1 MWFKGDLEHQ
11 VVQLLLQQGPDLH
24 HTAVLPSPEGFAGFD
39 TQEKNHQLQIIS
51 CQSSISYWAAV
62 AQIVNNKFTHCGE

>member
-1 MWFKGDLEHQ
+1 MRFKGDLEHQ
-11 VVQLLLQQGPDLH
+11 VVQLVLQQGPESH
-24 HTAVLPSPEGFAGFD
+24 HIAVLPSPEGFAGFE

-62 AQIVNNKFTHCGE
+62 PQIVNNKFTHCGG